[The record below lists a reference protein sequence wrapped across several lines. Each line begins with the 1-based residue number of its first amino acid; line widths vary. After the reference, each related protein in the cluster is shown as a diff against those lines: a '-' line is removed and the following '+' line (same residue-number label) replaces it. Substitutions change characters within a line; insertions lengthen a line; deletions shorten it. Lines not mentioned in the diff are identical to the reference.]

1 MFFKLL
7 NFNRLIIIFLDCFLY
22 CFRFSLNNKFHFW
35 DLHFQIYL
43 SVNVINCYINTCNN
57 TVCWHTLNMIFQ
69 NVGIGWRHRCKSYSN
84 ILKMSATVIY
94 ESSTHSFNLSL
105 FTGNF
110 PSKLKLSRVTSLYKL
125 GDNAVF
131 ADMNNYSL

>member
-1 MFFKLL
+1 
-7 NFNRLIIIFLDCFLY
+7 
-22 CFRFSLNNKFHFW
+22 
-35 DLHFQIYL
+35 
-43 SVNVINCYINTCNN
+43 
-57 TVCWHTLNMIFQ
+57 
-69 NVGIGWRHRCKSYSN
+69 
-84 ILKMSATVIY
+84 MSATVIY

-131 ADMNNYSL
+131 ADMNNYTRPMIQKSYISTSFLAYLSYLKNGLCTVINIHYYDLYFIQFHLYRKSKKRIKFSYDYPDNSPLMGPP